1 MSEEKE
7 EIRYILKFYYKK
19 GKNATQAAKK
29 ICDVYGHDAVS
40 IRVAQSWFKRFQSGN
55 FDVKDAPRSGRPI
68 TEKVD
73 EIMEIIE
80 QDRHI
85 SSYEI
90 GKQLNIDHKTVL
102 NHLQKA
108 GYKKKLDVWVPHD
121 LTVKNLMDRF
131 SICESLLKRNDIEP
145 FLKRLITGDEKWIT
159 YDNNVRKRS
168 WTKRNEAP
176 QTVAKPKL
184 TPRKVML
191 SVWWDWKGIVHYE
204 LLPSGQTID
213 SNLYCQQLE
222 RLRQA
227 IEKTRPELI
236 NRKGVVFHRDNAR
249 PHVSIATRQ
258 KLRELGWEVLMHPPY
273 SPDLAPS
280 DYHLFRSLQNSL
292 NGTKLASREACE
304 NHLSQFFAQKS
315 HKFYS
320 DGIMVLPQR
329 WQKVVEQNGTYLI
342 S

>member
-7 EIRYILKFYYKK
+7 EIRYILKFYFKK

-73 EIMEIIE
+73 EIMKIIE

-85 SSYEI
+85 SSHEI

-102 NHLQKA
+102 NHLQNA
-108 GYKKKLDVWVPHD
+108 GYKKNLDVWVPHD

-145 FLKRLITGDEKWIT
+145 FLKRLITGNEKWIT

-227 IEKTRPELI
+227 IEKTRPEL
-236 NRKGVVFHRDNAR
+236 
-249 PHVSIATRQ
+249 
-258 KLRELGWEVLMHPPY
+258 
-273 SPDLAPS
+273 
-280 DYHLFRSLQNSL
+280 
-292 NGTKLASREACE
+292 
-304 NHLSQFFAQKS
+304 
-315 HKFYS
+315 
-320 DGIMVLPQR
+320 
-329 WQKVVEQNGTYLI
+329 
-342 S
+342 